1 MTNCSLGTKEQSLIH
16 GENMPDLTRSTRWIC
31 IVQAHWGQLSVWR
44 HSFFCQMNRRYYLP
58 FYLVYCLETH
68 KMA

>member
-31 IVQAHWGQLSVWR
+31 IVQAH
-44 HSFFCQMNRRYYLP
+44 
-58 FYLVYCLETH
+58 
-68 KMA
+68 